1 MDKWLEW
8 LGYIASA
15 VVLISLL
22 MTSLKKLRW
31 INFVGAVMFGT
42 YGFLIASI
50 PTGIMNLGI
59 AVIDIYFIVKMSSSK
74 DFFKLLQVNHENS
87 DYYNEFVEFYQ
98 DDMNKFQNVDL
109 LDNSQADIK
118 VFTLRNMNPA
128 GLFVGKKHSNN
139 TLEVLLDY
147 AVPQYRDFKLGDFL
161 FREQKEYFIENGY
174 NKLLAYADKEDHIK
188 YLEKMGF
195 VSEVVEGKLGFV
207 KELKKGE

>member
-8 LGYIASA
+8 LGYLASA

-42 YGFLIASI
+42 YGFMIHSI

-59 AVIDIYFIVKMSSSK
+59 ALIDIYFIWKMSSNK
-74 DFFKLLQVNHENS
+74 DYFKLLSVEHNS
-87 DYYNEFVEFYQ
+87 DYYNSFVEFYQ
-98 DDMNKFQNVDL
+98 DDMNKFQNIDL
-109 LDNSQADIK
+109 LDDKQADIK

-128 GLFVGKKHSNN
+128 GLFVGKKHSDE

-147 AVPQYRDFKLGDFL
+147 AVPQYRDFKLGVYL
-161 FREQKEYFIENGY
+161 FEEQNEFFIEQGY
-174 NKLLAYADKEDHIK
+174 TTLLAYADKEDHIM

-195 VSEVVEGKLGFV
+195 TSKEVNGKIAFV